1 MLCKNEKVTEDINS
15 SVLYKCG
22 KDVYYWKL
30 AQITLEMGDWTIDL
44 GCKVFFEKKEYF
56 SVHFF

>member
-22 KDVYYWKL
+22 KDMYYWKL
-30 AQITLEMGDWTIDL
+30 AQITLEMGVWTIDL
-44 GCKVFFEKKEYF
+44 GCKVFFEKK
-56 SVHFF
+56 